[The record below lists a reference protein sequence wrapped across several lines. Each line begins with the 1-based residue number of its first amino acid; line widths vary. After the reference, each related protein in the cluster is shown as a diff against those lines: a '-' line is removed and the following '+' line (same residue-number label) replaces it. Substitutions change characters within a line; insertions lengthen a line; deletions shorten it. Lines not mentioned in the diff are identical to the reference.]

1 MLSIMAEHHEQQ
13 PPSNEQK
20 KDEGSYLLRERRYER
35 LQRNISLPQGIDEQN
50 VNAKLEN
57 GCLTVTL
64 NKTER
69 AKARKI
75 PLA

>member
-35 LQRNISLPQGIDEQN
+35 LQRSKKAVDLAGRDRLGN
-50 VNAKLEN
+50 VDGATGRKVEVGLSVA
-57 GCLTVTL
+57 GALT
-64 NKTER
+64 R
-69 AKARKI
+69 
-75 PLA
+75 